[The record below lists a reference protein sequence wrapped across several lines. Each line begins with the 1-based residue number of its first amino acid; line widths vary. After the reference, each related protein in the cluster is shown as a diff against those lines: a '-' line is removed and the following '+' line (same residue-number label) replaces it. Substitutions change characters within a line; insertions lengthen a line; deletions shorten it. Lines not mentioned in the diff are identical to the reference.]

1 MGTLDDL
8 SKLTTRLVDLFAER
22 TKNRV
27 YRDDMMA
34 RTDLPDEDRIEKTVF
49 IRAPRSL
56 SYGEVARLI
65 DGLKGTGA
73 SSIGLQLDG
82 LN

>member
-1 MGTLDDL
+1 
-8 SKLTTRLVDLFAER
+8 VDLFAER